1 MACIHALDVF
11 YFASHVLAAS
21 RWNALKDVFDA
32 VANVAFVRV
41 KTNAAPAA
49 AAVAASGGGKKRVR
63 DEDAPV
69 SAASA
74 QVWQN
79 RLKIRVQHCRGHE
92 HTGLWVIVTNSMHER
107 A

>member
-1 MACIHALDVF
+1 M
-11 YFASHVLAAS
+11 LAAS

-49 AAVAASGGGKKRVR
+49 AVAAASGGGKKRGR

-69 SAASA
+69 SVASA
-74 QVWQN
+74 QV
-79 RLKIRVQHCRGHE
+79 
-92 HTGLWVIVTNSMHER
+92 
-107 A
+107 